1 MAAFS
6 IFTEHPIQ
14 QKLSTP
20 TLLFTFGQR
29 QLDLSVPRVMGI
41 LNVTPDSFSDG
52 GLYHAPDAALRH
64 AERMVQQ
71 GAELIDVGGEST
83 RPGAASVTQQEE
95 LDRVIPV
102 IERIHACLD
111 VVISVDTSS
120 PAVMTEAASSGAG
133 LVNDVRALQRDGAL
147 QAAAGTG
154 LPVCLMHMQG
164 EPGTM
169 QDQPEYGD
177 VVAEVGAFLQ
187 QRADAC
193 LSAGIGQNQILI
205 DPGFGFGKTLSH
217 NYQLLNRLS
226 ELRHLGFPL
235 LTGLSRKRMI
245 AAVLDEGLAASE
257 RDAASMAAAVICA
270 MQGASIIRA
279 HNVSLT
285 CDAMRVVTQTRKERA

>member
-1 MAAFS
+1 M
-6 IFTEHPIQ
+6 Q
-14 QKLSTP
+14 
-20 TLLFTFGQR
+20 FTFGQR

-52 GLYHAPDAALRH
+52 GLHNAPDAAVRH
-64 AERMVQQ
+64 AERMLAE
-71 GAELIDVGGEST
+71 GADFIDVGGEST
-83 RPGAASVTQQEE
+83 RPGAASVSEQEE

-120 PAVMTEAASSGAG
+120 PAVMTAAAAAGAG
-133 LVNDVRALQRDGAL
+133 LINDVRALQRPGAL
-147 QAAAGTG
+147 QAASATG

-169 QDQPEYGD
+169 QDSPEYED
-177 VVAEVGAFLQ
+177 VVRDVEAFLK
-187 QRADAC
+187 QRAEAC
-193 LSAGIGQNQILI
+193 VSEGIGRDQILI
-205 DPGFGFGKTLSH
+205 DPGFGFGKSLSH
-217 NYQLLNRLS
+217 NYQLLNRLG
-226 ELRHLGFPL
+226 ELGCLGFPL

-245 AAVLDEGLAASE
+245 ATVLDEGLPVAE

-285 CDAMRVVTQTRKERA
+285 RDAMRVVTQTLKERA

>member
-1 MAAFS
+1 M
-6 IFTEHPIQ
+6 Q
-14 QKLSTP
+14 
-20 TLLFTFGQR
+20 FTFGQR

-52 GLYHAPDAALRH
+52 GQHHAPEAALRH
-64 AERMVQQ
+64 AERMLAE
-71 GAELIDVGGEST
+71 GADFIDVGGEST
-83 RPGAASVTQQEE
+83 RPGATPVSEQEE

-120 PAVMTEAASSGAG
+120 PAVMTAAAAAGAG
-133 LVNDVRALQRDGAL
+133 LINDVRALQRPGAL
-147 QAAAGTG
+147 QSASATG

-169 QDQPEYGD
+169 QDHPEYSD
-177 VVAEVGAFLQ
+177 VVAEVAAFLK
-187 QRADAC
+187 QRAEAC
-193 LSAGIGQNQILI
+193 VSEGIGRDQILI
-205 DPGFGFGKTLSH
+205 DPGFGFGKSLSH
-217 NYQLLNRLS
+217 NYQLLNRLG
-226 ELRHLGFPL
+226 ELVCLGFPL

-245 AAVLDEGLAASE
+245 AAVLDEGLPVAE

-285 CDAMRVVTQTRKERA
+285 RDAMRVVTQTLKERA